1 MKHELKQLQIEKAS
15 IADDEHSD
23 NNENSTNMAGYK
35 DIQPRWN
42 QGESGNPNGRPKGS
56 KNRSTIARKWLEV
69 MQDAKNPI
77 TGELEK
83 LSQEDLITLA
93 MIHKARKG
101 DVNAYKQLMDSGF
114 GLPKQTIEQV
124 QEQPI
129 FNGIDLNV
137 DGQNKSESL

>member
-1 MKHELKQLQIEKAS
+1 MANEQNLKPFSSEYQPEK
-15 IADDEHSD
+15 
-23 NNENSTNMAGYK
+23 
-35 DIQPRWN
+35 
-42 QGESGNPNGRPKGS
+42 NGRPKGS

-114 GLPKQTIEQV
+114 GMPTQQIDVNTET
-124 QEQPI
+124 PI
-129 FNGIDLNV
+129 FNGINLDV
-137 DGQNKSESL
+137 EK

>member
-1 MKHELKQLQIEKAS
+1 MA
-15 IADDEHSD
+15 
-23 NNENSTNMAGYK
+23 NEQNLIPPA
-35 DIQPRWN
+35 QP
-42 QGESGNPNGRPKGS
+42 GEVRNPNGRPKGS

-114 GLPKQTIEQV
+114 GMPTQQIDVTTET
-124 QEQPI
+124 PI
-129 FNGIDLNV
+129 FNGINLDVAKDN
-137 DGQNKSESL
+137 GTK

>member
-1 MKHELKQLQIEKAS
+1 MANKDYLKPVK
-15 IADDEHSD
+15 
-23 NNENSTNMAGYK
+23 
-35 DIQPRWN
+35 P
-42 QGESGNPNGRPKGS
+42 GEIRNPNGKPKGT

-101 DVNAYKQLMDSGF
+101 DVGAYKQLMDSGF
-114 GLPKQTIEQV
+114 GMPTPQIDVTTEK
-124 QEQPI
+124 PI
-129 FNGIDLNV
+129 FNGINLDVADNNGTSQ
-137 DGQNKSESL
+137 DSETP

>member
-1 MKHELKQLQIEKAS
+1 MANKDYLKPA
-15 IADDEHSD
+15 
-23 NNENSTNMAGYK
+23 
-35 DIQPRWN
+35 QP
-42 QGESGNPNGRPKGS
+42 GEIRNPNGKPKGT

-101 DVNAYKQLMDSGF
+101 DVGAYKQLMDSGF
-114 GLPKQTIEQV
+114 GMPTQQIDVTTEK
-124 QEQPI
+124 PI
-129 FNGIDLNV
+129 FNGINLDVATN
-137 DGQNKSESL
+137 NSPSENSETP

>member
-1 MKHELKQLQIEKAS
+1 MPNPENLTPFPPG
-15 IADDEHSD
+15 
-23 NNENSTNMAGYK
+23 NNA
-35 DIQPRWN
+35 
-42 QGESGNPNGRPKGS
+42 NPNGRPKGS

-101 DVNAYKQLMDSGF
+101 DVGAYKQLMDSGF
-114 GLPKQTIEQV
+114 GMPTQQIDVTTEK
-124 QEQPI
+124 PI
-129 FNGIDLNV
+129 FNGINLDVAENNSP
-137 DGQNKSESL
+137 GQDK

>member
-1 MKHELKQLQIEKAS
+1 MANKDYLKPVK
-15 IADDEHSD
+15 
-23 NNENSTNMAGYK
+23 
-35 DIQPRWN
+35 P
-42 QGESGNPNGRPKGS
+42 GEIRNPNGKPKGT

-101 DVNAYKQLMDSGF
+101 DVGAYKQLMDSGF
-114 GLPKQTIEQV
+114 GMPTQQIDVTTEK
-124 QEQPI
+124 PI
-129 FNGIDLNV
+129 FNGINLDVATNN
-137 DGQNKSESL
+137 GTIENSETP

>member
-1 MKHELKQLQIEKAS
+1 MP
-15 IADDEHSD
+15 
-23 NNENSTNMAGYK
+23 NPENIIPPQK
-35 DIQPRWN
+35 
-42 QGESGNPNGRPKGS
+42 GEVRNPNGKPKGT

-114 GLPKQTIEQV
+114 GMPTQQIDVNTET
-124 QEQPI
+124 PI
-129 FNGIDLNV
+129 FNGINLDVKN
-137 DGQNKSESL
+137 E

>member
-1 MKHELKQLQIEKAS
+1 MAN
-15 IADDEHSD
+15 DE
-23 NNENSTNMAGYK
+23 NLIPPK
-35 DIQPRWN
+35 P
-42 QGESGNPNGRPKGS
+42 GEIRNPNGRPKGS

-101 DVNAYKQLMDSGF
+101 DVGAYKQLMDSGF
-114 GLPKQTIEQV
+114 GMPTQQIDVTTEK
-124 QEQPI
+124 PI
-129 FNGIDLNV
+129 FNGINLDVATNNGTSQ
-137 DGQNKSESL
+137 DSETP

>member
-1 MKHELKQLQIEKAS
+1 MANEQNLKPFPPG
-15 IADDEHSD
+15 
-23 NNENSTNMAGYK
+23 NNA
-35 DIQPRWN
+35 
-42 QGESGNPNGRPKGS
+42 NPNGRPKGS

-114 GLPKQTIEQV
+114 GMPTQQIDVTTEK
-124 QEQPI
+124 PI
-129 FNGIDLNV
+129 FNGINLDVAEN
-137 DGQNKSESL
+137 DREK